1 MVVERRARV
10 PPISVTPNVSIP
22 DQLDWGDIQNKELV
36 SKKLGLL
43 IEPKIAPLDFQFKVS
58 ICSLQIQVN
67 STSPMPLAFAGLVTQ
82 NPRTD
87 LTIDWYDCH
96 LFHIGS
102 EEFESEA
109 GQDTLFFNVDELDYL
124 VQRDFVATKTATQ
137 AILISDH
144 RILDGIQNLW
154 RALIPR
160 FLLKKQ
166 RFVFHCS
173 AVQINNIEAL
183 LFMGP
188 SGIGKST
195 IYKNSPQKSELH
207 DDMNIVEFDFNR
219 RPTVQGAELGS
230 ILIQENSPFTRKFF
244 IRGIHFLEQA
254 DSNQLVELSSSDK
267 VSLLIANMA
276 NYFWPT
282 LNEEQVFQLMNFS
295 HELSSSVPISILK
308 NCPDQMV
315 WQFLKRHYDPNTF

>member
-1 MVVERRARV
+1 M

-22 DQLDWGDIQNKELV
+22 DQVDWGDIKNKELV
-36 SKKLGLL
+36 CKKLGLL
-43 IEPKIAPLDFQFKVS
+43 SVTKIASLNFQFKVS
-58 ICSLQIQVN
+58 ICSLHIQVN
-67 STSPMPLAFAGLVTQ
+67 STSPMPLHFTGLLTQ

-96 LFHIGS
+96 QFNMES
-102 EEFESEA
+102 DEFENEA
-109 GQDTLFFNVDELDYL
+109 GQDTLFFNIDEKDYI
-124 VQRDFVATKTATQ
+124 VQRDFVATKIAGHAT
-137 AILISDH
+137 LISDH
-144 RILDGIQNLW
+144 RIIDGIQNLW

-160 FLLKKQ
+160 ILLKKQ

-173 AVQINNIEAL
+173 AVQINNKEAL

-188 SGIGKST
+188 SGVGKST

-230 ILIQENSPFTRKFF
+230 ILIQENSPFAKKFL

-282 LNEEQVFQLMNFS
+282 LNKEQVFQLMNFC
-295 HELSSSVPISILK
+295 HELSSTVPISLLK
-308 NCPDQMV
+308 NYPDLMV
-315 WQFLKRHYDPNTF
+315 WQFLKKYYGPNTF